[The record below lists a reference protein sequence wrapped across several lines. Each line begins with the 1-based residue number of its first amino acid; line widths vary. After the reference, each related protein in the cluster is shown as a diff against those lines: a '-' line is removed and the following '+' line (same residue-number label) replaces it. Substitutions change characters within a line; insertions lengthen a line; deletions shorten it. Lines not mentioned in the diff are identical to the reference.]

1 MMDEEKPGEK
11 IRRVGV
17 TTLAKLVTG
26 EDVCHLKPWYE
37 KRHPDEAPPP
47 GPELAR
53 WQMEHNLVVTKIVQ
67 GLQEGDVEREMWLSL
82 DKPPVIGKTDVTHRL
97 PGEIHIYEAKSG
109 RQANSH
115 PLQLLIYLYMARKG
129 AMEGVDGTKLTGH
142 LVYPDK
148 EVVMREAD
156 IHPNL
161 EQMMEPH
168 IQAVLSDSAPRP
180 VKNPAC
186 RWCWADCQ
194 FAGKRSQVKA
204 SGSG

>member
-1 MMDEEKPGEK
+1 MMDDERPGEK

-67 GLQEGDVEREMWLSL
+67 GLQGGDVEREMWLSL

-148 EVVMREAD
+148 EVVMRETD

-168 IQAVLSDSAPRP
+168 IQEVLSDSAPRP
-180 VKNPAC
+180 VRNPAC